1 MKGAGAGKG
10 QTNIAGVTNYSDEGI
25 AKLTRAISTFV
36 ACILPVVSVVIL
48 YVVDG
53 LGRRLGIL
61 AGLVAA
67 FSICMLRFT
76 TADATNIFAATA
88 A

>member
-1 MKGAGAGKG
+1 MGTGTNKG
-10 QTNIAGVTNYSDEGI
+10 QTHIMGVTSYSDDGI
-25 AKLTRAISTFV
+25 AKLTRTISTFV

-48 YVVDG
+48 YFVDG
-53 LGRRLGIL
+53 LAKRLGTL

-67 FSICMLRFT
+67 FSVCMLRFT
-76 TADATNIFAATA
+76 TADATNTFAATA